1 MGSQTREEKAVKT
14 FAEVDWHKYCEVWE
28 YDETARERNYFVMGD
43 DIRKGDWYFSDGYL
57 TLCDHRREG

>member
-1 MGSQTREEKAVKT
+1 MSI
-14 FAEVDWHKYCEVWE
+14 EVDWHKYCEVWE

-43 DIRKGDWYFSDGYL
+43 DIRKGDRYFSDGYL